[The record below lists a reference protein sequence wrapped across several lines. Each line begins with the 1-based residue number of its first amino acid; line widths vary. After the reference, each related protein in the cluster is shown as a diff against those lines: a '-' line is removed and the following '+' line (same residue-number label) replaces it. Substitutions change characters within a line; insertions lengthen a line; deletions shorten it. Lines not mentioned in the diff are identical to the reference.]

1 MAIETES
8 KLTLPDH
15 AIAQVKT
22 LLTASGAQ
30 QLEKQRLLNWYFDTP
45 DLLLSADKVALRIR
59 EQDGTYIQTLKT
71 KGQSVNGL
79 HQRAEWEWVIEKPE
93 LQFELLMETDWPLVE
108 QSKEWANDLHV
119 IFETNFDRSIW
130 MLEQAGTL
138 VEIALDQGEVSY
150 TSAAG
155 DNYVDKIC
163 ELELELKEGSV
174 EQLVAI
180 TAELVAAIPELQP
193 SDISKAQRGYQLYG
207 QAL

>member
-8 KLTLPDH
+8 KLTLPVH
-15 AIAQVKT
+15 VIAQVKA
-22 LLTASGAQ
+22 LLVASGAQ

-59 EQDGTYIQTLKT
+59 EQDGAYIQTLKT
-71 KGQSVNGL
+71 KGQSINGL
-79 HQRAEWEWVIEKPE
+79 HQRAEWEWLIDKPE
-93 LQFELLMETDWPLVE
+93 LQHELLLETEWPLAA
-108 QSKEWANDLHV
+108 QSKEWAGDLHV

-150 TSAAG
+150 TSVAG
-155 DNYVDKIC
+155 DHYVDKIC

-174 EQLVAI
+174 EQLLAI

-193 SDISKAQRGYQLYG
+193 SDISKAQRGYQLYH

>member
-8 KLTLPDH
+8 KLTLPAHSIDR
-15 AIAQVKT
+15 VKT

-45 DLLLSADKVALRIR
+45 GLQLSADKVALRIR

-79 HQRAEWEWVIEKPE
+79 HQRAEWEWIIEKPE
-93 LQFELLMETDWPLVE
+93 LQLGLLMETDWPLVT
-108 QSKEWANDLHV
+108 QSKEWASDLHV

-130 MLEQAGTL
+130 MLERSGML
-138 VEIALDQGEVSY
+138 VEIALDQGDISY
-150 TSAAG
+150 TSVAG

-193 SDISKAQRGYQLYG
+193 SDISKAQRGYQLYH
-207 QAL
+207 QAI